1 VNIKFELNV
10 LSIERNSTESKTMFD
25 EVIRVA
31 VETVEVVVCNYLL
44 YEENLSFFKSV
55 VEFASSIKDI
65 FKF

>member
-1 VNIKFELNV
+1 MNIKFELNV